1 MISTEGRASFDF
13 CLLPHRAQL
22 AATRPSDTAREQGRG
37 GERVGWVSLLGAS
50 RGVSLVSQHDGQSLP
65 RHLHS
70 SPSTSPVTASY
81 LAEDKRA
88 LE

>member
-37 GERVGWVSLLGAS
+37 GERVGKGWGGSAGWARAGGSHRSPNTTVSPCPAIS
-50 RGVSLVSQHDGQSLP
+50 IP
-65 RHLHS
+65 
-70 SPSTSPVTASY
+70 PPPPPP
-81 LAEDKRA
+81 
-88 LE
+88 